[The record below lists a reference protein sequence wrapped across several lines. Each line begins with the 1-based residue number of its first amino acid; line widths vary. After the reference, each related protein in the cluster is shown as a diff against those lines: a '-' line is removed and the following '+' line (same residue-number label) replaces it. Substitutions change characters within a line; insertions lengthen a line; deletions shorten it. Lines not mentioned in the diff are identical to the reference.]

1 MERLWSQA
9 CEQSRGSLVCSSFT
23 GPFISVFA
31 PTCCPSAALG
41 AAVCEW
47 KHCAHGVFP
56 PSALEAP
63 AASLCSTGQHRPSL
77 LVLQPTERLCGLCLL
92 VPKHELARK
101 EGSPSFQT
109 RKARPSYN
117 PGSLR
122 QTKSRARAHLEF
134 LCGDIEVRCVGLTY

>member
-31 PTCCPSAALG
+31 PTCCPSPALG

-47 KHCAHGVFP
+47 KHCAHRVFP

-77 LVLQPTERLCGLCLL
+77 LVLQPTEQLCGLCLL

-101 EGSPSFQT
+101 EGSPS
-109 RKARPSYN
+109 RPEK
-117 PGSLR
+117 PGPPTILGALGRLS
-122 QTKSRARAHLEF
+122 QGPGHIWSF
-134 LCGDIEVRCVGLTY
+134 CVGMLRCNVWV